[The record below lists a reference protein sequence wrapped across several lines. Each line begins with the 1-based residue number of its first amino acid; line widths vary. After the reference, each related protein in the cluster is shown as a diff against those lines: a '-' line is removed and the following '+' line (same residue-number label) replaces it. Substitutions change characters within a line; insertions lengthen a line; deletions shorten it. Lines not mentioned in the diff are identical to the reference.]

1 MGKAVI
7 YFVKIKDKVEKK
19 YAVLDTV
26 HDTISFTNE
35 LNTKPTSKYFS
46 IVEVK
51 AQNILTKDIL

>member
-1 MGKAVI
+1 
-7 YFVKIKDKVEKK
+7 VEKK